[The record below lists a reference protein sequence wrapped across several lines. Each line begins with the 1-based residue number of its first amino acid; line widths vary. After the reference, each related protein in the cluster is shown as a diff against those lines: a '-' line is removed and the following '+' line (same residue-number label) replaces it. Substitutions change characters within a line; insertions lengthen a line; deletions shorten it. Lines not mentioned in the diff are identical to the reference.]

1 MNDDSLIFLERQF
14 FSKRNKQYWLIDV
27 FLESTIKT
35 LVAEEQIY
43 ALDDYSRIRNGVKP
57 GDLICFV
64 LVGKGVVAHA
74 EVESSP
80 TYRLHY
86 KVEDPV
92 NYPWVIT
99 LKNVHLYLDDPVI
112 INFALLMK
120 VDFRPQPIR
129 CIYRIPYEYMLKEHD
144 YYLLTRDSTRYL

>member
-1 MNDDSLIFLERQF
+1 MNDDSLRLLERQF
-14 FSKRNKQYWLIDV
+14 YSKRDKQYWLIDV
-27 FLESTIKT
+27 FLEITIKT
-35 LVAEEQIY
+35 LIAEELIY
-43 ALDDYSRIRNGVKP
+43 ALDDYSLVREWSKP

-64 LVGKGVVAHA
+64 LVSKGVVAHA
-74 EVESSP
+74 EVESGP

-92 NYPWVIT
+92 YYPWVIT

-120 VDFRPQPIR
+120 LDFRPKPVR
-129 CIYRIPYEYMLKEHD
+129 CIYRFPNEYMLKEND
-144 YYLLTRDSTRYL
+144 FYLLTRNST